1 MTKNVYILFV
11 YIVYVFLHMFSSSL
25 RMQKNLFK
33 YITPISKKINLT
45 RIKKIKIFRKERKQK
60 NIHVFNDAVNKYIGF
75 DAFFKKLN
83 NVSTSQDK
91 LNYINM
97 LQKIIEDKKC
107 EYFLFSNNYMRI
119 IIYILNERFLMIK
132 KNEYKNDATEYQI
145 IYKLLLIFNNLTK
158 YRNFYHVIL
167 NDYTHKNVKI
177 SLIYIIMNILNEKRN
192 KETHKE
198 ANSVFDYFTSFFKN
212 PDETTKKYIDQDNN
226 ITDEQI
232 KRENDI
238 KKKNGIDDI
247 KNKIFH
253 LGKNILLKV
262 KEEKLKIE
270 NKLNEQYNNNND
282 NILKDQQYTKRQ
294 LEYYQL
300 GQNDISLSKENKNE
314 NPDDNKMIRDDHT
327 NNSYYFN
334 NNIDNYHDK
343 NIYKGYTNST
353 SQLNYFNEDLKNIDN
368 IIYDNKKDK
377 QNNNENYMKNLLKY
391 YNNDDNEQMKSDQTN
406 ESTYEIKKGNEQT
419 EDSIG
424 NYTKQN
430 DISFQNKKD
439 EEMKYKNMNKRI
451 HETIKTP
458 NDHITFVPF
467 YFNKNSKD
475 NILTSIIV
483 NFQKNQN
490 GIVVYKRKN
499 EETSNEKISDK
510 LEENKSEYL
519 IDKTI
524 TKLKKKGIPIE
535 NIGDDYNCNNYYEVY
550 DNYAEDDTDILN
562 YERNMNDTNFNIK
575 ENDEKVTSN
584 GYYKTGSE
592 INQKNEGQN
601 EKNHLRTRNE
611 HEDVDEKN
619 VEENFQKENKKT
631 NKNNDIN
638 ESDEILEEDELE
650 NNSKNQTNSGNEYDE
665 NNVNVVYEDHN
676 INIKDIN
683 NKTDVKMEENGN
695 FLNMGLL
702 ILVKKNPLLKDVILP
717 IENENNKMEI
727 NKKDTI
733 ESFDSNDINNI
744 INNPLFSNSTKG
756 ITDNPYNYLKVDK
769 FVKNIEKNLHI
780 YKKREHI
787 ASNVE
792 GYDKIYLKF
801 DERQNESE
809 EMDKY
814 VLMGYLNF
822 NLDMLKNF
830 KMNNEENNLVMSNNP
845 INNNNN
851 PYLHLELIKNY
862 IESLFSYLD
871 INSYFTNKLLKLLYE
886 ILIENR
892 NSIIYNMFYYTILN
906 DENMNKIIDI
916 LSKSV
921 SNNLNKSNITFM
933 LRILYILSFQQHLY
947 INNIKEKNKINEKF
961 MILYKN
967 IAKYLEDIK
976 GEDFIKNL
984 QKNEKL
990 ITSLKNVSLFFEN
1003 KYKNQNSLYIRDE
1016 KKEQFLV
1023 DNKIVKK
1030 KLNNIYNR
1038 HFICEHKDLIIIRK
1052 TNIILKALGANMF
1065 DLYNDIVFTDREKKS
1080 HEYLMKENSIQKNI
1094 MYYYNDTITNFVS
1107 KIKKFFTFSNNEN
1120 VPNSKDNIEYDTHTL
1135 NNKDNEKLKTD
1146 NNKTWNNSQVKNNY
1160 NNSYY
1165 SSDINEYTDKVKNKI
1180 LNNMTDKINDTNI
1193 FTKMEEENKKKN
1205 SEKEKKIYIY
1215 NFNNKE
1221 YITFDKFKESLIKMK
1236 HQRKR
1241 KLRILCLDGGGIRGL
1256 LSIEILK
1263 CINSHLK
1270 KNLFEYFDII
1280 CGTSTGAII
1289 SILIGLEKA
1298 HLNEIEFLYNLL
1310 INKIFQKDTY
1320 AVRNT
1325 RYLLKHS
1332 YYDSNVLNNILNT
1345 FFKNTKMFHYNSDL
1359 FTPYVFTVSTQMNIT
1374 PVQPVILKNYHVN
1387 LNRITELNKSNEQ
1400 MVNAAK
1406 RETNDILNSG
1416 SVSHKYDI
1424 SEYIRDNSKVV
1435 DVSNNNNNINQ
1446 EEIQSH
1452 GNLEDNKNL
1461 HEYYNS
1467 RENLNDNSKIK
1478 NSKIHINQ
1486 NVHDVSIYKSF
1497 YNIFVKYVLRCTT
1510 AAPGFFNFFTF
1521 DDNIYADGAICFNNP
1536 TLISLNEMKL
1546 IFYNYLNK
1554 KKNNIF
1560 NKIKYYYVKKD
1571 NISETEQNDTI
1582 NLNDYIDCIVSI
1594 GTGKFQP
1601 KIIHEYNE
1609 NKEQDTFLRWDV
1621 LLKQIVFSITNTEL
1635 THDICNN
1642 LLDKNKY
1649 FRFNCFIN
1657 NIKLDETSSEIITK
1671 LKQIGKRYFED
1682 DKYNQ
1687 QKLIQLINILED
1699 KKDVKEYIQNQKKIW
1714 NPSYIDHIKSKIY
1727 DYFFPKNKKSMNEE
1741 DSPITDSSQNS
1752 NIGKNENLDKSEN
1765 IKNENKKNNNIN
1777 STKNNNADSKDN
1789 KENQKNTGGNLY
1801 SDFNFNFLND
1811 DNKID
1816 ITNIDEILD
1825 IINRNSNNFPQSK
1838 NTSNGFFQYFTNLF
1852 YNNSNNK
1859 FIKKLENMNKNNLF
1873 IKKKKETSNY
1883 VNVTP
1888 NTGIRVLLNEIYFI
1902 LLKKNLY
1909 FYTDQ
1914 ISPINENPTNYYDI
1928 NIQKYI
1934 PYPPDQNNQV
1944 SHTNEDNHQKQ
1955 EIENTC
1961 KKNEDNEQS
1970 SMENNSK
1977 NENIKKSDYFN
1988 KTDSNNTNDIKNNY
2002 NKNNNND
2009 PYLYNDEQNLLNI
2022 VENSD
2027 LIKKKNIKNIMSSY
2041 NINYKFFKSINPDSL
2056 EIKKNMIFNV
2066 LRNIFFKND
2075 T

>member
-11 YIVYVFLHMFSSSL
+11 YIVYVFLHMFSLSL

-45 RIKKIKIFRKERKQK
+45 RIKKVKAFRKERKQK

-83 NVSTSQDK
+83 NVSSSQDK
-91 LNYINM
+91 LNYIN
-97 LQKIIEDKKC
+97 LLHKIIEDKKC
-107 EYFLFSNNYMRI
+107 EYFLFSNNYMRT
-119 IIYILNERFLMIK
+119 IIYILNERLLTIR
-132 KNEYKNDATEYQI
+132 KNEYQNDATDYQI

-158 YRNFYHVIL
+158 YQNFYHVIL
-167 NDYTHKNVKI
+167 NDYTHKNVKM
-177 SLIYIIMNILNEKRN
+177 SLIYIIMNILNEKGN

-198 ANSVFDYFTSFFKN
+198 ANSVFDYLTSFFKN
-212 PDETTKKYIDQDNN
+212 TDETPKNYIDQDH
-226 ITDEQI
+226 IIDDQI
-232 KRENDI
+232 KKENDI
-238 KKKNGIDDI
+238 KKKSDIEDI

-270 NKLNEQYNNNND
+270 NKLNEQYNNND
-282 NILKDQQYTKRQ
+282 NILKDQPYAKRQ

-300 GQNDISLSKENKNE
+300 GQNDISLLEENKNG
-314 NPDDNKMIRDDHT
+314 NSDDIETIKSDHT
-327 NNSYYFN
+327 NHPHYFN
-334 NNIDNYHDK
+334 SNNKDN
-343 NIYKGYTNST
+343 NTYKDYTNST
-353 SQLNYFNEDLKNIDN
+353 SQLNYFNEDF
-368 IIYDNKKDK
+368 
-377 QNNNENYMKNLLKY
+377 
-391 YNNDDNEQMKSDQTN
+391 NNDDYKKMKNDQKN
-406 ESTYEIKKGNEQT
+406 GSEQT
-419 EDSIG
+419 ENSIV
-424 NYTKQN
+424 NYTEQN
-430 DISFQNKKD
+430 DTSFQNKQD
-439 EEMKYKNMNKRI
+439 EEMKYKNMDKRI
-451 HETIKTP
+451 HEIIKASDD
-458 NDHITFVPF
+458 NITFVPF

-483 NFQKNQN
+483 NFQKDQK
-490 GIVVYKRKN
+490 GIVVYKRKHD
-499 EETSNEKISDK
+499 EATNEKVNEKSG
-510 LEENKSEYL
+510 ENKSEYL

-524 TKLKKKGIPIE
+524 TKLKKKGIAIE
-535 NIGDDYNCNNYYEVY
+535 NIGDDYNCNNYYEVH

-562 YERNMNDTNFNIK
+562 YERNANDKNFNIK
-575 ENDEKVTSN
+575 ENDEEAASN
-584 GYYKTGSE
+584 GYYKNGGE
-592 INQKNEGQN
+592 VDQKSEGQK

-611 HEDVDEKN
+611 YEGVDGEN
-619 VEENFQKENKKT
+619 GEEISQKENEENSKT
-631 NKNNDIN
+631 NQNNELN

-650 NNSKNQTNSGNEYDE
+650 NDSKNKTNNENEYDE
-665 NNVNVVYEDHN
+665 NNVNVVYEDNN

-683 NKTDVKMEENGN
+683 NKTDTKMGGNSN

-702 ILVKKNPLLKDVILP
+702 ILAKKKPLLKEVIP
-717 IENENNKMEI
+717 TIENDNNKMPT
-727 NKKDTI
+727 NKEGTI
-733 ESFDSNDINNI
+733 ESFDSNDINHIMNNSMFSDNI
-744 INNPLFSNSTKG
+744 KG
-756 ITDNPYNYLKVDK
+756 IPNNPYNYLKIDK
-769 FVKNIEKNLHI
+769 LVKNIETNLNI
-780 YKKREHI
+780 YKKREHK
-787 ASNVE
+787 ASNIE

-830 KMNNEENNLVMSNNP
+830 KINNDETNLVMSNNS
-845 INNNNN
+845 INNSN

-862 IESLFSYLD
+862 IESLFNYID

-886 ILIENR
+886 MLIENR
-892 NSIIYNMFYYTILN
+892 NSIIYNLFYYTILN

-921 SNNLNKSNITFM
+921 SNNLNKSNITYA

-947 INNIKEKNKINEKF
+947 INNIKEKNKINENS

-967 IAKYLEDIK
+967 VAKYLEDIK
-976 GEDFIKNL
+976 TEDFIKIL

-1003 KYKNQNSLYIRDE
+1003 KYKNQNSLYIRDD
-1016 KKEQFLV
+1016 KKEQFLI

-1038 HFICEHKDLIIIRK
+1038 HFICEQKDLIIIRK

-1065 DLYNDIVFTDREKKS
+1065 DLYNDIIFTDRDQKS

-1094 MYYYNDTITNFVS
+1094 IHDYNDTIINFVS
-1107 KIKKFFTFSNNEN
+1107 KFKKYFTFSNNEN
-1120 VPNSKDNIEYDTHTL
+1120 PPNGQDSIANATHTL
-1135 NNKDNEKLKTD
+1135 NNKDNENLKTD
-1146 NNKTWNNSQVKNNY
+1146 NSKTWNSGQIKNSYNNNY
-1160 NNSYY
+1160 
-1165 SSDINEYTDKVKNKI
+1165 SSGINEYEDKVKNNV
-1180 LNNMTDKINDTNI
+1180 LNDMTNKTNG
-1193 FTKMEEENKKKN
+1193 TDHNTSTSMEEENKKKN

-1215 NFNNKE
+1215 NMNNKE
-1221 YITFDKFKESLIKMK
+1221 YITFDKFKETLVNMK
-1236 HQRKR
+1236 QKRKR

-1320 AVRNT
+1320 AVRST

-1332 YYDSNVLNNILNT
+1332 YYDSSVLNNILNT
-1345 FFKNTKMFHYNSDL
+1345 FFKNTKMFHYNSDF

-1387 LNRITELNKSNEQ
+1387 LNRITELNKPNEQ
-1400 MVNAAK
+1400 MLYTAK
-1406 RETNDILNSG
+1406 KETSDILNRG
-1416 SVSHKYDI
+1416 SASHKYDA
-1424 SEYIRDNSKVV
+1424 SENIGDNSKVV
-1435 DVSNNNNNINQ
+1435 DINNSYSKGNNNIDAINQ
-1446 EEIQSH
+1446 EEIQSYA
-1452 GNLEDNKNL
+1452 NLDDNKNL

-1467 RENLNDNSKIK
+1467 REKLKDNNKSI
-1478 NSKIHINQ
+1478 NNEIHINK
-1486 NVHDVSIYKSF
+1486 NIHDVSIYKSF

-1510 AAPGFFNFFTF
+1510 AAPGFFNFFSF

-1560 NKIKYYYVKKD
+1560 NKIKYSVKKD
-1571 NISETEQNDTI
+1571 ITNEPEQNDAI

-1601 KIIHEYNE
+1601 KITHEYND

-1635 THDICNN
+1635 THDTCNN

-1657 NIKLDETSSEIITK
+1657 NVKLDETSPEIITK
-1671 LKQIGKRYFED
+1671 LKQVGKRYFED

-1699 KKDVKEYIQNQKKIW
+1699 KKDVNEYIQNQKKIW

-1727 DYFFPKNKKSMNEE
+1727 NFFFPKNKKSINREV
-1741 DSPITDSSQNS
+1741 SPIAESSQNS
-1752 NIGKNENLDKSEN
+1752 NI
-1765 IKNENKKNNNIN
+1765 
-1777 STKNNNADSKDN
+1777 SKDGSLDESESMKN
-1789 KENQKNTGGNLY
+1789 ENQKNTNLY

-1811 DNKID
+1811 DNKFD
-1816 ITNIDEILD
+1816 ISNIDEILE

-1838 NTSNGFFQYFTNLF
+1838 NTPNGFFQYFTNLF

-1859 FIKKLENMNKNNLF
+1859 FIKKLENMNKNNIF
-1873 IKKKKETSNY
+1873 IKKKREPSNY

-1902 LLKKNLY
+1902 LLKRNIY
-1909 FYTDQ
+1909 FHTDQ
-1914 ISPINENPTNYYDI
+1914 NCPINGNPPNDYDI

-1934 PYPPDQNNQV
+1934 PYPPDKNNQL
-1944 SHTNEDNHQKQ
+1944 SHINESGD
-1955 EIENTC
+1955 TL
-1961 KKNEDNEQS
+1961 KKNEHNEQN
-1970 SMENNSK
+1970 SMENNSNNK
-1977 NENIKKSDYFN
+1977 SIKKSDYFN
-1988 KTDSNNTNDIKNNY
+1988 NTDPNNTNIIKNNY
-2002 NKNNNND
+2002 EENNNNYLSKL
-2009 PYLYNDEQNLLNI
+2009 PNNNNEPCLYNDDTNLPNI
-2022 VENSD
+2022 VENTN
-2027 LIKKKNIKNIMSSY
+2027 LIKKKNIKDIMSSY
-2041 NINYKFFKSINPDSL
+2041 NVNYQFFKSINPDSL